1 MNNTQLPPLPPTG
14 IVSSTN
20 KASPVPASSAITIVA
35 AVVREAPQNLRKIEP
50 ARQVEG
56 RVVAS
61 DPQTRQTTIS
71 TPEGEITIETEI
83 PLPPE
88 TEVIVTLYTQ
98 KNVDLANIAI
108 AKREAEVA
116 QELAEIIPLK
126 TPAPPPPLVDGD
138 VVIVIILPEDA
149 PVATLPPKPVDAT
162 VKDIAAA
169 IDEIV
174 QTIISAKVP
183 LASLPPLPPEIL
195 ALKDAVIAGKTQEV
209 LSALPSARLA
219 EVTEF
224 LVRPD
229 ITAAFD
235 KKLTPQTLRTL
246 ETLNPLEVKAPPMDD
261 NIFDII
267 KAQISSK
274 ITGDVQTE
282 DAPAPAP
289 PPALFNV
296 MRSMMPLLEN
306 SDSVTEPL
314 AAYIRQFMPRDT
326 MAQIAKADVFAT
338 PLNMAEM
345 RVIKVIPPG
354 APVPQIAT
362 NTGQIVGTVDAM
374 TPKGFPL
381 IKTETAHLVLRTP
394 HDIAVGSTIIFD
406 MRPLTADDII
416 AQSYSTTV
424 MPLLQ
429 TADEFVP
436 LFSKSWPAMQDALQ
450 TSSMVPAQA
459 AIMQAFKDTMPSPN
473 AKMVPATLFFMA
485 ALRMGNIENWLGAG
499 TLQLLRD
506 SGKRDVADDITRD
519 FGKIAGQSKETL
531 AGDWRMIAMPMLH
544 DDQLS
549 QIKMFIRHQQDP
561 DNKDDKDAKPMTR
574 FLLNLNLSR
583 MGDLQIDGLMRQ
595 KRLDLILRSEAPLH
609 ALIRQDLMQAYTR
622 ALDQTGMQ
630 GALSFQVKA
639 QNWVQVELPTVAG
652 TMV

>member
-20 KASPVPASSAITIVA
+20 KASPVPAASAITIVA

-56 RVVAS
+56 RVISS

-71 TPEGEITIETEI
+71 TPEGEITVETET

-108 AKREAEVA
+108 ARREAEIA
-116 QELAEIIPLK
+116 QELAEIIPPK
-126 TPAPPPPLVDGD
+126 TPAPPPPLNEGD
-138 VVIVIILPEDA
+138 VVIVIILPEDTP
-149 PVATLPPKPVDAT
+149 PVPLAPKPVDAT

-169 IDEIV
+169 VDDIV
-174 QTIISAKVP
+174 QTIIAGKIP

-195 ALKDAVIAGKTQEV
+195 ALKDAVLTGKTLET
-209 LSALPSARLA
+209 LSALPPHALA

-224 LVRPD
+224 LIRPD
-229 ITAAFD
+229 IVSAFD
-235 KKLTPQTLRTL
+235 KKLSPQTLRTL
-246 ETLNPLEVKAPPMDD
+246 ETLNPLEVKAPPLDD

-354 APVPQIAT
+354 APIPQIAT
-362 NTGQIVGTVDAM
+362 NSGQIIGTVDAM

-394 HDIAVGSTIIFD
+394 HDIAVGSTVIFD

-416 AQSYSTTV
+416 AQSYSTTT
-424 MPLLQ
+424 MPVLQ
-429 TADEFVP
+429 TAEEFAP
-436 LFSKSWPAMQDALQ
+436 LFSKSWPALQDALQ
-450 TSSMVPAQA
+450 TSISPAQA
-459 AIMQAFKDTMPSPN
+459 AIMQSFKDTMPAPN

-485 ALRMGNIENWLGAG
+485 ALRMGNIESWLGAG

-544 DDQLS
+544 DEHLS
-549 QIKMFIRHQQDP
+549 QIKMFIRNQQDP

-595 KRLDLILRSEAPLH
+595 KRLDLILRSEAALP

-622 ALDQTGMQ
+622 ALDQTAMQ
-630 GALSFQVKA
+630 GALSFQVKT
-639 QNWVQVELPTVAG
+639 QNWVQVELPTIAG